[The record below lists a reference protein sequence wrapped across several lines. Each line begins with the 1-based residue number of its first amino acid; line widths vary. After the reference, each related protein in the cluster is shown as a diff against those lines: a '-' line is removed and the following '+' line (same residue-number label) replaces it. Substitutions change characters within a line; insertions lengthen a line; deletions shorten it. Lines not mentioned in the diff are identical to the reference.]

1 MGCIFA
7 YDRGCSAIVWSTAD
21 AGRRARRYR
30 NRSTHCC
37 ICTRAEWCA
46 CRVSKRRYGQGSQID
61 HCSSST
67 TPVACD
73 LSVRF
78 FTADGGLM
86 SYGVEVP
93 DLYRRAASYVD
104 RILKGSKVAEL
115 PVQQPT
121 KYVLA
126 INLKTTKALGLT
138 IPQTLQA
145 AADEVIE

>member
-7 YDRGCSAIVWSTAD
+7 YDRGCSAIVCSTVD
-21 AGRRARRYR
+21 ASRRARRYR

-46 CRVSKRRYGQGSQID
+46 CRVSKRRYGKGSQID

-78 FTADGGLM
+78 FHGGRWLDVLW
-86 SYGVEVP
+86 GRGPRPVQ
-93 DLYRRAASYVD
+93 
-104 RILKGSKVAEL
+104 KGSLIRRSDFEGIKSGRV
-115 PVQQPT
+115 T
-121 KYVLA
+121 S
-126 INLKTTKALGLT
+126 T
-138 IPQTLQA
+138 
-145 AADEVIE
+145 AADQIPTSDQSQNCK